1 MSNHDPVF
9 RLRLRAMALA
19 QELGS
24 VQTACRML
32 GIHRS
37 TYYRWREDWVRF
49 GDDILQ
55 PRERRPPRMPNQ
67 IPLQMEHQLLGFALT
82 HPAFGPAR
90 IASELKRPPSGAT
103 K

>member
-24 VQTACRML
+24 VQTAYRML
-32 GIHRS
+32 GINRS
-37 TYYRWREDWVRF
+37 TYYRWRADWGPY

-67 IPLQMEHQLLGFALT
+67 TSLIKPG
-82 HPAFGPAR
+82 
-90 IASELKRPPSGAT
+90 
-103 K
+103 